1 MVILIGNDRSDTA
14 RWVSVAISVLIF
26 VMSLSLYTGFDSTTH
41 LMQFVEKTSWISQ
54 FDINYHIG
62 VDGISMPLIILTTFS
77 TCLGV
82 DCRLGSHSKENG
94 ALHGGVLNDGRLD
107 YWCVLI
113 TRCDSFLRFL
123 GSVFDSNAID
133 YRYLGWR

>member
-1 MVILIGNDRSDTA
+1 MELLSLLIWLPILGGVSVILIGNDRSDTA

-77 TCLGV
+77 T
-82 DCRLGSHSKENG
+82 
-94 ALHGGVLNDGRLD
+94 VL
-107 YWCVLI
+107 VLI
-113 TRCDSFLRFL
+113 AGWEVIQKRTAHYMAAFLMMEGFKL
-123 GSVFDSNAID
+123 LILNISGSTHLAK
-133 YRYLGWR
+133 L